1 MRLRYLIQNN
11 KLGEIKLEFLEN
23 LKKNNQFPIIFIGSG
38 ITQRY
43 FSNAPTWDSLL
54 KKIWDESESHENYFS
69 KYHELENKFG
79 ENTFQI
85 YTTLADELEEQF
97 DSSFYAEKV
106 KLKDLT
112 PEIAHRKK
120 ISPFKT
126 RIAEIFSNLV
136 LNDETEGELKLFKS
150 MLSKSR
156 LIVTTNYDDFI
167 EKQLNNAIKVRVGN
181 QGLFEPAG
189 DLNELYK
196 IHGSIKNPD
205 SIVITSKDYEGLE
218 RTSAIVN
225 AKILSFLTESPIL
238 FIGYSLTDKNI
249 QSLLTDL
256 ANNMPFEIEEAAKR
270 IGVVKYEAG
279 KSDITESMMDTP
291 FGVHYTQLSTDN
303 YSKIFSAISKVNQG
317 FSPLE
322 ISKYQ
327 NAFKKIIEV
336 KGKKG
341 ELKQVLTSFV
351 DLKDLPHELEN
362 KNLVVALG
370 DNRYLY
376 RFPDY
381 VDYVKSY
388 FLGES
393 PMPIEIAMKFIMSMS
408 VQSPLPIS
416 RYVSRKLNLNESDKE
431 KLDKRLQRFNS
442 LETIKEYVNV
452 PRATEDKLKEY
463 NDKELVEILELDD
476 GIKAPVK
483 LAYFIQNVDHI
494 GNIEFRSLI
503 EYILKNKDDGFIKQ
517 TNTRKLFMAYSLKT
531 EPIIKSID

>member
-1 MRLRYLIQNN
+1 M
-11 KLGEIKLEFLEN
+11 EFLEN

-43 FSNAPTWDSLL
+43 FSNAPTWDALL
-54 KKIWDESESHENYFS
+54 KKIWDESDVKQTYYSR
-69 KYHELENKFG
+69 YHELETKFG
-79 ENTFQI
+79 ENTFKV
-85 YTTLADELEEQF
+85 YTTLADELEKQF

-106 KLKDLT
+106 KLKELT
-112 PEIAHRKK
+112 PEMAHSMK

-126 RIAEIFSNLV
+126 RIAEIFLGLLLNSN
-136 LNDETEGELKLFKS
+136 TKKELKSFKS
-150 MLSKSR
+150 MLSKAR

-196 IHGSIKNPD
+196 IHGSVKNPN
-205 SIVITSKDYEGLE
+205 SIIITSNDYETLE

-225 AKILSFLTESPIL
+225 AKILSLLTESPIL

-256 ANNMPFEIEEAAKR
+256 ANNMPFKIEEAAKR
-270 IGVVKYEAG
+270 IGVVKYESG
-279 KSDITESMMDTP
+279 KNDITESMMDTE

-303 YSKIFSAISKVNQG
+303 YEKIYTTISKINQG
-317 FSPLE
+317 FPPSE

-327 NAFKKIIEV
+327 SAIKKIIEV
-336 KGKKG
+336 KGERG

-351 DLKDLPHELEN
+351 NLENLPKELEN

-388 FLGES
+388 FLGEN
-393 PMPIEIAMKFIMSMS
+393 PMPTEIALKFITSMS

-416 RYVSRKLNLNESDKE
+416 KFVNKPLSLNSKDKN
-431 KLDKRLQRFNS
+431 KINNRLKKFDLMS
-442 LETIKEYVNV
+442 KIKKTVNV
-452 PRATEDKLKEY
+452 PKTSKKILGTYINKTP
-463 NDKELVEILELDD
+463 VEILSLNDD
-476 GIKAPVK
+476 IKANVK
-483 LAYFIQNVDHI
+483 LAYFIK
-494 GNIEFRSLI
+494 NIEEIGKTDFGLLI
-503 EYILKNKDDGFIKQ
+503 KYILKNKDDGFIKQ
-517 TNTRKLFMAYSLKT
+517 TNARKLFMAYSLYT
-531 EPIIKSID
+531 EPIVKKVD

>member
-1 MRLRYLIQNN
+1 
-11 KLGEIKLEFLEN
+11 
-23 LKKNNQFPIIFIGSG
+23 
-38 ITQRY
+38 
-43 FSNAPTWDSLL
+43 
-54 KKIWDESESHENYFS
+54 
-69 KYHELENKFG
+69 
-79 ENTFQI
+79 
-85 YTTLADELEEQF
+85 
-97 DSSFYAEKV
+97 
-106 KLKDLT
+106 
-112 PEIAHRKK
+112 
-120 ISPFKT
+120 
-126 RIAEIFSNLV
+126 
-136 LNDETEGELKLFKS
+136 
-150 MLSKSR
+150 MLSKAR

-167 EKQLNNAIKVRVGN
+167 ERELNNAIKVRVGN

-225 AKILSFLTESPIL
+225 AKILSLLTESPIL
-238 FIGYSLTDKNI
+238 FIGYSLTDKNV

-270 IGVVKYEAG
+270 IGVVKYESG

-327 NAFKKIIEV
+327 NAIKKIIEV

-351 DLKDLPHELEN
+351 DLKNLPHELEN

-393 PMPIEIAMKFIMSMS
+393 PMPTEIAMKFIMSMS
-408 VQSPLPIS
+408 VQSPLP
-416 RYVSRKLNLNESDKE
+416 VSRFIGKQLGLNESDKN
-431 KLDKRLQRFNS
+431 KLNKRLQKFNS
-442 LETIKEYVNV
+442 LKVIKEYVNV
-452 PRATEDKLKEY
+452 PRTAEDKLKEY
-463 NDKELVEILELDD
+463 SEKTLVEILELDD

-483 LAYFIQNVDHI
+483 LAFFIENIERID
-494 GNIEFRSLI
+494 NIEFQSLI
-503 EYILKNKDDGFIKQ
+503 EYILKNKDDGFIKK